1 MSERDLSADDIRAEH
16 LDDVDERVHW
26 IYLFVVL
33 GVGTMLMLGLIGLLD
48 LLG

>member
-33 GVGTMLMLGLIGLLD
+33 AAGTVVMLGLIALLD
-48 LLG
+48 ALG